1 MNNLSILHASLLKN
15 TSHTQYFFYI
25 VMMKKNIVYFSF
37 ILCSLYFVNPIK
49 AQINLPI
56 DFENEQISND
66 DIIHFNGGSGYVVY
80 NPQIDN
86 DNPSEYVGVV
96 IRDGG
101 DIWAGT
107 YIELDSYLDFSTNT
121 TLNMRVLS
129 PYPGLMV
136 KFKIEGDQ
144 GAFPSEPAT
153 ERDSYTTKNNEW
165 EMLSWDFSGEPS
177 NTYRKLVLMFDFGNI
192 GDGTANSTFYYD
204 DIYQTDPSGGL
215 SQMDLPVTFEDPSV
229 YYVLTDFGGNGPS
242 TILETVDGNYAR
254 VEKNSGAET
263 WAGVTIGSGA
273 GFLNNIPVTNTDT
286 KMFVHVYVSGTTQ
299 TGIPIKLKIENSQDA
314 TQSVETDTNTTVAG
328 EWETMEF
335 DFSNE
340 SDGTAALNTNF
351 VFDMASIF
359 FNFGSSGN
367 QNIVYYFDNVSFGAP
382 LSVDDNLPT
391 SYKIYP
397 NPFIDVIN
405 VLGIEGDETI
415 VVNDI
420 LGKEISKG
428 VGVEKI
434 NLSGFEKGTYFLTL
448 SKGGQSSTFKVIKK

>member
-1 MNNLSILHASLLKN
+1 
-15 TSHTQYFFYI
+15 
-25 VMMKKNIVYFSF
+25 MKKNIVCFSF
-37 ILCSLYFVNPIK
+37 ILCFIFFINPIK

-56 DFENEQISND
+56 DFENEQITND

-86 DNPSEYVGVV
+86 DNQSEYVGVV

-165 EMLSWDFSGEPS
+165 EILSWDFSGEPS
-177 NTYRKLVLMFDFGNI
+177 NTYRKLVLMFDFGNV
-192 GDGTANSTFYYD
+192 GDGTADSTFYYD

-299 TGIPIKLKIENSQDA
+299 TGIPVKLKIENSQDP
-314 TQSVETDTNTTVAG
+314 TQSVETDTNTTIAG

-340 SDGTAALNTNF
+340 SNGTAALNTNF

-415 VVNDI
+415 IVNDI
-420 LGKEISKG
+420 LGKEIFKG
-428 VGVEKI
+428 IGVEKI

-448 SKGGQSSTFKVIKK
+448 SKGGQSSILKVIKK

>member
-1 MNNLSILHASLLKN
+1 
-15 TSHTQYFFYI
+15 
-25 VMMKKNIVYFSF
+25 MKKNIVYFSF

-86 DNPSEYVGVV
+86 DNQSEYVGVV

-101 DIWAGT
+101 DIWAGA

-165 EMLSWDFSGEPS
+165 EILSWDFSGEPS
-177 NTYRKLVLMFDFGNI
+177 NTYRKLVLMFDFGNV
-192 GDGTANSTFYYD
+192 GDGTADSTFYYD

-263 WAGVTIGSGA
+263 WAGVTIGTGA

-299 TGIPIKLKIENSQDA
+299 TGIPIKLKIENSQDP
-314 TQSVETDTNTTVAG
+314 TQSVETDTNTTVTG

-415 VVNDI
+415 IVNDI
-420 LGKEISKG
+420 LGKEIFKG
-428 VGVEKI
+428 IGVEKI
-434 NLSGFEKGTYFLTL
+434 NLSGFEKGTYFITL

>member
-1 MNNLSILHASLLKN
+1 
-15 TSHTQYFFYI
+15 
-25 VMMKKNIVYFSF
+25 MMKKNIVYFSF

-107 YIELDSYLDFSTNT
+107 YIELDSYLDFSSNT

-273 GFLNNIPVTNTDT
+273 GFLNNIAVTNTDT

-299 TGIPIKLKIENSQDA
+299 TGIPIKLKIENSQDP

-415 VVNDI
+415 IVNDI
-420 LGKEISKG
+420 LGKEIFKG
-428 VGVEKI
+428 ICIEKI